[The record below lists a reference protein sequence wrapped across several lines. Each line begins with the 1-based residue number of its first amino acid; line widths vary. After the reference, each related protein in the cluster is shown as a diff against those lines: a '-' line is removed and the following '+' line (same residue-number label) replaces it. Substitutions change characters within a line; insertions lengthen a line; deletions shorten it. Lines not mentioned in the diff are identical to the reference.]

1 MYSRALTFLNV
12 KCAME
17 CKSERTLVRT
27 VVKKPKPAGKI
38 VRKTKSS
45 PTLFFSHT
53 HLSTRLIALFS

>member
-45 PTLFFSHT
+45 PTLFFSHS
-53 HLSTRLIALFS
+53 LEYEADRII